1 MGGMIAQTM
10 ALEEPER
17 VLSLTSIMSSTGRK
31 LVGWQHPSLIPTLL
45 APRGT
50 SREAYIAGAKACVAA
65 TQKEA
70 GCIYHDSHSSVNDP
84 NRFVVVERW
93 ESREALDSHGA
104 APHMKVWRELSAP
117 FKASPTQIEIIT
129 PADVI
134 KR

>member
-1 MGGMIAQTM
+1 MIYVVATTQVK
-10 ALEEPER
+10 PEHR
-17 VLSLTSIMSSTGRK
+17 D
-31 LVGWQHPSLIPTLL
+31 
-45 APRGT
+45 
-50 SREAYIAGAKACVAA
+50 AYIAGAKDCVAA

-70 GCIYHDSHSSVNDP
+70 GCIYYDSHASVNDP

-93 ESREALDSHGA
+93 ESREALDAHSR

-117 FKASPTQIEIIT
+117 FKASPTEIEIIN